1 MTEWFFAFHAEH
13 RESFEMLLRL
23 FVAMVSGMA
32 IGLNRDLYGKPIGM
46 RTLGLVSL
54 SSALAVM
61 AGSSYGHVHFEEDA
75 VSRVIQGILTGIGF
89 LGAGVI
95 IRRQDGSDVQG
106 LTTASTV
113 WMAAALG
120 VTAGVGAWFITIVG
134 NGLALTLLVFGKP
147 AERWLNSLFGG
158 RHESAED

>member
-1 MTEWFFAFHAEH
+1 MSEWWPAFHAEH
-13 RESFEMLLRL
+13 REEIEMLARL
-23 FVAMVSGMA
+23 IVAMLSGMA
-32 IGLNRDLYGKPIGM
+32 IGLNRDLHGKPIGM

-61 AGSSYGHVHFEEDA
+61 SGSAYGHAHFEEDA

-95 IRRQDGSDVQG
+95 IRRQDSSEIQG

-134 NGLALTLLVFGKP
+134 NGLALSLLVFGKP
-147 AERWLNSLFGG
+147 VERRLNHLLGG

>member
-1 MTEWFFAFHAEH
+1 MSEWLVAFHAEH
-13 RESFEMLLRL
+13 RESIEMLLRL

-32 IGLNRDLYGKPIGM
+32 IGLNRDLHDKPMGM

-54 SSALAVM
+54 SSALVVL
-61 AGSSYGHVHFEEDA
+61 AGSAYGHVHFAEDA
-75 VSRVIQGILTGIGF
+75 VSRVVQGVLTGIGF

-95 IRRQDGSDVQG
+95 LRREDRDDVQG
-106 LTTASTV
+106 LTTAATV

-134 NGLALTLLVFGKP
+134 NGLALALLVFGKP
-147 AERWLNSLFGG
+147 LERSLNSLFGG
-158 RHESAED
+158 RRENSND